1 MDRNKINTIILDTAI
16 EVHKYLGPGMVEFVY
31 RTCFCKELSIRGV
44 QFQRNVTVPVVYKN
58 IELDAEFKIDILV
71 EDEVIVEIIAEDSNL
86 NAHEARLHSAL
97 KLTDKKVAVLLNFQS
112 NRLIDGYKKITKNLH

>member
-16 EVHKYLGPGMVEFVY
+16 EVHKFLGPGMVEFVY

-44 QFQRNVTVPVVYKN
+44 RFQRNVTVPVIYKN
-58 IELDAEFKIDILV
+58 IELDTEFKIDILV

-86 NAHEARLHSAL
+86 NAHEARLQSAL
-97 KLTDKKVAVLLNFQS
+97 KLTDKKVAVLINFQS
-112 NRLIDGYKKITKNLH
+112 NRLIDGYKKITKNFH